1 MKKVWAMLVV
11 AVLVLC
17 PVTMVSTI
25 TEAAYKAPS
34 DGVSFD
40 PEGGD
45 DETSPNGIGGN
56 DPENPI

>member
-17 PVTMVSTI
+17 PVAMVYTI
-25 TEAAYKAPS
+25 AEAAYKAP

-45 DETSPNGIGGN
+45 GGTSPDGIGGN